1 MHPHQ
6 PPFQYSK
13 PYVPFDW
20 KELYGLNLENALAR
34 NDFRVFGTVASS
46 LAFGDIETPF
56 RQGGVPEDVVRLAS
70 VQQYLAQYLLHMQ
83 DVLMHEIDLARA
95 NPPPS
100 PDIQALLAE
109 RDALRK
115 QLRIERAKRQTDAM
129 MLRLA
134 SVNPETVNMLFRC
147 HVCGK
152 VFADYHFL
160 VSHYEKRHEGI
171 QPIQPPP
178 FKPPQHLSR
187 IIVVSCT
194 CYPRLWWKHS
204 LLSSPSQLSRPHGLC
219 RHHWYQITPNPRSRL
234 VISSQTTFLT
244 LHNARKFTGFE
255 PQSCLFIVAE

>member
-83 DVLMHEIDLARA
+83 DVLMYEIELARA

-171 QPIQPPP
+171 HPIQPPP
-178 FKPPQHLSR
+178 FKPPPASQQNHCCKLHMLPQA
-187 IIVVSCT
+187 VVEAQ
-194 CYPRLWWKHS
+194 
-204 LLSSPSQLSRPHGLC
+204 PSQQPQPAQQAVRSLQTSLVPD
-219 RHHWYQITPNPRSRL
+219 NP
-234 VISSQTTFLT
+234 
-244 LHNARKFTGFE
+244 KPEE
-255 PQSCLFIVAE
+255 PPSDIFADYVSDVA